1 MLTEKTGIGPGLLFV
16 TVFSA
21 IYGYGLL
28 LAMFFAA
35 KYFGV
40 SGYWGAVLVFLLM
53 VPVIYAVTDLGR
65 RFPGQSI
72 IAYLPEVM
80 GKVLG
85 RIIGVGYLLFMIVL
99 TGWAI
104 LTISGIFN
112 TYDLP
117 RTPLRVIFGLI
128 LIMVFYITGKG
139 VEGITR
145 VAAMLFVFCMM
156 FILLYTALSFQNFR
170 LDNVLPIA
178 DFTMKDL
185 TNGKYLNGLISMFN
199 VGLPLS
205 MLFMVYPYLTERRK
219 GRKILFGAAGLA
231 VVLIGLAIV
240 SAIGNYGAKGV
251 LQYAWPYME
260 QGEQINI
267 PYVIISFGLFMPTIM
282 LILTLFGGSSFYFA
296 AAQGCA
302 ELFGRFKFRTYRWF
316 LLPVIYFSGAW
327 TTNAVIQRM
336 FFEYFKVIGFIMV
349 FGMPLFVWLV
359 AVIRRK
365 GITGRER
372 RLRK

>member
-28 LAMFFAA
+28 LSMFFAA

-40 SGYWGAVLVFLLM
+40 SGYWGAVLIFLLM
-53 VPVIYAVTDLGR
+53 VPVIYAVSDLGR

-85 RIIGVGYLLFMIVL
+85 RIIGFGYLLFMIVL
-99 TGWAI
+99 TGWVI
-104 LTISGIFN
+104 LIISNIFSFF
-112 TYDLP
+112 YLP
-117 RTPLRVIFGLI
+117 RTPLGVIFGLI
-128 LIMVFYITGKG
+128 MITVFYITGKG

-145 VAAMLFVFCMM
+145 VAAMLFTFCMM

-170 LDNVLPIA
+170 LDNVLPLA
-178 DFTMKDL
+178 DFTMKEL

-199 VGLPLS
+199 AGLPLS
-205 MLFMVYPYLTERRK
+205 MLLMVYPYLTERRK
-219 GRKILFGAAGLA
+219 GRQILFGAAGLA

-260 QGEQINI
+260 QGNEINI
-267 PYVIISFGLFMPTIM
+267 PYVVISFGLFMPTIM
-282 LILTLFGGSSFYFA
+282 LILILFGGSSFYFS

-316 LLPVIYFSGAW
+316 LLPVIYFCGTW
-327 TTNAVIQRM
+327 TTNEVIQRM
-336 FFEYFKVIGFIMV
+336 IFEYFKVIGFIMV
-349 FGMPLFVWLV
+349 FGMPLLVWLV
-359 AVIRRK
+359 AAIRRK
-365 GITGRER
+365 GISERER
-372 RLRK
+372 SFRK